1 MSDLLPADDAEV
13 QKRRSTRII
22 QAVPLTVT
30 GVDALGQPFKER
42 TTTTMVNCHGCK
54 YQSKHYVPK
63 NSIVTLDIP
72 RPEPAFPPRTVKG
85 RVVWVQ
91 RPRTV
96 RELFQIG
103 LEFETPGNVWGIA
116 FPPEDWFP
124 YPDDKPAVGAP
135 SEVDLTEVLGQ
146 AASPTAKPEKPS
158 TEAAAPTIEVPQAST
173 PAASAIPFEIPTA
186 EQLQAAQP
194 SAPPTA
200 PPTESKIHVVPATP
214 PAAAVPAAPPAPSRP
229 AIDSQ
234 VIARQV
240 AAIVSEAKLS
250 LDKSAKRSVES
261 ALTEE
266 MAIVRQQLDAQLHEA
281 VERAIRVSMDRASE
295 SAVGKVVQQA
305 SERTT
310 AIVEEAR
317 RATEISAEQLNA
329 RIREAV
335 EQTVSAA
342 ALTAAQEAAAR
353 VSAEN
358 LRTSVDEAVERAL
371 REREASTPSLEILSS
386 PDAAQAHLDQ
396 WKKNLEDAAQGVRE
410 GALAGARSD
419 AEAAQR
425 RWQEEFEASLS
436 GSTQQLGQKMNE
448 TAEAALARAQDE
460 LAGRSSEVRGS
471 IDEAIAEA
479 KAMIQLLGAGVKE
492 QQAKAE
498 ETKSLLEDAATAAID
513 RVSQKVGEIA
523 TAKYEESGRVV
534 DQLIAGHIQK
544 IEPLLESSAQNV
556 AERLTNEMEQ
566 TLAPRLGQVQRALA
580 DIEAAGRQVDELQRT
595 IQQQIQDAL
604 GESGRIRDTIREHV
618 QQASEEA
625 VTKSLDRMRE
635 ETARIPGE
643 VETACRQLIS
653 KAEEDLQQKSTE
665 AQHET
670 YEALLKAADWYQ
682 KKAQTT
688 MQTSM
693 ERTIEQ
699 STTTLR
705 DRAAEISSLVASE
718 LDHYRRTYVEHS
730 QAQIEESA
738 KETVARGRER
748 LSETAEVASAEFANR
763 VTRVTGESLQQFEE
777 ASRSALEKARSDMEF
792 TREDSLVEF
801 QRKLDGAILEGGE
814 QARVQ
819 IQAQLLSLMESWDN
833 RREAQQLAWMDELKK
848 TTEQTL
854 EQYRTRLENASNT
867 WLLASATTLGQR
879 SQAVLDTLAKSA
891 EKRMRETVADV
902 LAGMG
907 DTLKDR
913 LLGISSDIDSE
924 DSPNKQ
930 KR

>member
-1 MSDLLPADDAEV
+1 LSDLLPADDAEV
-13 QKRRSTRII
+13 QKRRSTRIV

-103 LEFETPGNVWGIA
+103 LEFEVAGNVWGIA

-124 YPDDKPAVGAP
+124 FPDDVPAIPAP
-135 SEVDLTEVLGQ
+135 SEVDLTEVLRDTEPP
-146 AASPTAKPEKPS
+146 ARHAEKFA
-158 TEAAAPTIEVPQAST
+158 TEFAAPKAES
-173 PAASAIPFEIPTA
+173 PAAHV
-186 EQLQAAQP
+186 
-194 SAPPTA
+194 SAPPPEAAQVA
-200 PPTESKIHVVPATP
+200 PPEA
-214 PAAAVPAAPPAPSRP
+214 PAAPPAGESKLHVVPMPSQPGAAQPPAASPARV

-240 AAIVSEAKLS
+240 AAIVAEAKSS
-250 LDKSAKRSVES
+250 LDKTARRSVEN
-261 ALTEE
+261 AVTEE
-266 MAIVRQQLDAQLHEA
+266 MTVVRQQLDAQLHEA
-281 VERAIRVSMDRASE
+281 VEKAIRHLMDRSSE
-295 SAVGKVVQQA
+295 QAVTKVVQQA
-305 SERTT
+305 SERT
-310 AIVEEAR
+310 AALVEEAR
-317 RATEISAEQLNA
+317 KATEISAERLDA
-329 RIREAV
+329 KIREAV
-335 EQTVSAA
+335 EQAVSGAVE
-342 ALTAAQEAAAR
+342 TAARESAQRASAQNMKEA
-353 VSAEN
+353 
-358 LRTSVDEAVERAL
+358 VDEAVERAL

-386 PDAAQAHLDQ
+386 PDAAQAHLDR
-396 WKKNLEDAAQGVRE
+396 WRKNLEDAAQGVRTQ
-410 GALAGARSD
+410 ALEQAGSD

-425 RWQEEFEASLS
+425 RWQEQFEATLNGAS
-436 GSTQQLGQKMNE
+436 QQLQGKMQE
-448 TAEAALARAQDE
+448 STANALADAQQE
-460 LAGRSSEVRGS
+460 IIGRSTEIRSS

-479 KAMIQLLGAGVKE
+479 KAMIQLLGSGVQE
-492 QQAKAE
+492 QQARVQQSKA
-498 ETKSLLEDAATAAID
+498 LLDDATNAAID
-513 RVSQKVGEIA
+513 RMSQRLGDIA
-523 TAKYEESGRVV
+523 SAKYEEAGGKI
-534 DQLIAGHIQK
+534 DELIAGRVQR
-544 IEPLLESSAQNV
+544 IEPQLEASAHRV
-556 AERLTNEMEQ
+556 ADRLSAEMEQ
-566 TLAPRLGQVQRALA
+566 ILAPRLGQVQKAIE
-580 DIEAAGRQVDELQRT
+580 DIEAAGQHVDNIQRSVQEQ
-595 IQQQIQDAL
+595 IQQAASEAAKIQ
-604 GESGRIRDTIREHV
+604 ESVREKV
-618 QQASEEA
+618 LQASEEA
-625 VTKSLDRMRE
+625 VAQSLDRLRA
-635 ETARIPGE
+635 ETSKFPAE
-643 VETACRQLIS
+643 VEAAAREMVT
-653 KAEEDLQQKSTE
+653 KVEEELQQKSTE

-693 ERTIEQ
+693 ERTVEQ
-699 STTTLR
+699 ASTTLR

-718 LDHYRRTYVEHS
+718 LDHYRRTYVDHS
-730 QAQIEESA
+730 QAQIEEA
-738 KETVARGRER
+738 ARETVGRER
-748 LSETAEVASAEFANR
+748 DKLNETAEVATAEFSDR
-763 VTRVTGESLQQFEE
+763 VARVTGESMHRFDE

-792 TREDSLVEF
+792 SRERSLAEF
-801 QRKLDGAILEGGE
+801 QKKMDEALTEGGE

-833 RREAQQLAWMDELKK
+833 RREAQQLEWMDELKK
-848 TTEQTL
+848 NTEETL
-854 EQYRTRLENASNT
+854 EQFRARLENASNT

-913 LLGISSDIDSE
+913 LLGISTDIDR
-924 DSPNKQ
+924 DDNPPKP
-930 KR
+930 KK